1 MLLSAAATVGIMALA
16 NGLFARRA
24 ERKDPPAGKFVEVD
38 GVRLHYIDRG
48 TGRPIV
54 LLHGNG
60 TFAQD
65 WLISGVLDQ
74 LATDHRVIAFDRP
87 GFGYSERPRSRI
99 WTAYAQAALM
109 HKALLKLDIHK
120 PVIVGHSWGTL
131 VALALALD
139 YPLNT
144 AALVLLSGYY
154 FPTVRTDVAVLSGP
168 AIPILGDVIRY
179 TISPAL
185 GWLLSKQVSRKLF
198 SPAPVSGRFRRR
210 FPLSLSLRPSQIRA
224 SAADTALMIPAA
236 ASLLDRHHELEMPV
250 VIMAGNGDRIVDISL
265 QSRRLHA
272 KLPNSSMHEAAGIG
286 HMIHYTARDTVVA
299 AIAAAANAPAPNEHA
314 SVRLAAV
321 SRPLDSH
328 T

>member
-1 MLLSAAATVGIMALA
+1 ME
-16 NGLFARRA
+16 F
-24 ERKDPPAGKFVEVD
+24 
-38 GVRLHYIDRG
+38 RLHYIDRG

-99 WTAYAQAALM
+99 WTASAQAALI

-139 YPLNT
+139 YPLDT

-154 FPTVRTDVAVLSGP
+154 FPTVRTDVAG
-168 AIPILGDVIRY
+168 
-179 TISPAL
+179 T
-185 GWLLSKQVSRKLF
+185 
-198 SPAPVSGRFRRR
+198 
-210 FPLSLSLRPSQIRA
+210 
-224 SAADTALMIPAA
+224 
-236 ASLLDRHHELEMPV
+236 
-250 VIMAGNGDRIVDISL
+250 
-265 QSRRLHA
+265 
-272 KLPNSSMHEAAGIG
+272 
-286 HMIHYTARDTVVA
+286 
-299 AIAAAANAPAPNEHA
+299 
-314 SVRLAAV
+314 
-321 SRPLDSH
+321 
-328 T
+328 